1 MPVRSLRS
9 SVLKWPDRD
18 TVDEAVRQWA
28 GLQAARR
35 PELLRVG
42 YFGSYARGDWG
53 VGSDVDLVAIV
64 ARSDEPFE
72 ARAARW
78 DVTPLPVPADLIVYT
93 SDEWEALQQRGGRFA
108 ERLARETVWVR

>member
-9 SVLKWPDRD
+9 SVLEWPDRD
-18 TVDEAVRQWA
+18 TVDAAVRRWA
-28 GLQAARR
+28 ALQAARR
-35 PELLRVG
+35 PEVLWLG
-42 YFGSYARGDWG
+42 YFGSHARGGCG
-53 VGSDVDLVAIV
+53 VGGDVDLVAIV
-64 ARSDEPFE
+64 ARSDDPFE

-108 ERLARETVWVR
+108 NRLARETVWVR

>member
-18 TVDEAVRQWA
+18 AVDAAVRRWA
-28 GLQAARR
+28 ELQAAQR
-35 PELLRVG
+35 PELLRLG

-53 VGSDVDLVAIV
+53 VGSDVDLIAIV
-64 ARSDEPFE
+64 ARSDDPFE

-78 DVTPLPVPADLIVYT
+78 DVTPLPVPADLSVYT
-93 SDEWEALQQRGGRFA
+93 SDEWDALQQRGGRFA
-108 ERLARETVWVR
+108 ERLLSETVWVR